1 MREAKYAA
9 CVISL
14 ITACLFGGGVV
25 ALSTSPKVSTRDNF
39 EIVEPADN
47 VMTFAAETSVKT
59 AATSKKEA
67 ETTNNAKMTTDVPL
81 NTLDIEVTDIS
92 EIADTPADTSG
103 TVLSLMLVIQNTK
116 DTITDDPDNKES
128 VEVTVT
134 TTTVITTTA
143 KKTTTTTT
151 AAATTTKAATSKPA
165 ATTQKVTTPV
175 ETTEQVTEEA
185 VTTVTK
191 TETKTEAETEAASK
205 EKNTDTKEIDKK
217 EETTTAEKPES
228 ENNASG
234 NKADKEENNLP
245 ISEKDYILLCN
256 AVGHEAGSEWI
267 STKEKATIVEV
278 IMNRVKSPEYP
289 NTVYGVLTQKY
300 QFSGSGN
307 YVKLKDFSFRVT
319 DDVKKAVLLYFENPE
334 KFNHGYLFFSGNGS
348 KNYFY

>member
-9 CVISL
+9 CVIGL

-25 ALSTSPKVSTRDNF
+25 ALSTSTQVSTRDNF

-47 VMTFAAETSVKT
+47 VMTLAAETSVNT
-59 AATSKKEA
+59 TATSKKEA
-67 ETTNNAKMTTDVPL
+67 ETTNNANLTTDVPL

-116 DTITDDPDNKES
+116 DTITEDWANKEA
-128 VEVTVT
+128 VEVTV

-143 KKTTTTTT
+143 VKTTTTE
-151 AAATTTKAATSKPA
+151 ATTSKPA
-165 ATTQKVTTPV
+165 ATTQNVTTPV
-175 ETTEQVTEEA
+175 EITEQVTEEA

-191 TETKTEAETEAASK
+191 TETKIETETEAVSN
-205 EKNTDTKEIDKK
+205 EKDTDTKEIDKK
-217 EETTTAEKPES
+217 EETTAAAKPEP
-228 ENNASG
+228 EKNVSG
-234 NKADKEENNLP
+234 NKSDKEENNLP

-289 NTVYGVLTQKY
+289 NTVYGVLTQKQ

-307 YVKLKDFSFRVT
+307 YIKLKDFSFRVT